1 MKHIPY
7 YIMTAALAIFVG
19 CGNNS
24 NHSYSDEA
32 EEHEVHEHSHDG
44 HDHDHDHDHDHNHD
58 AEHAHDHGHSHD
70 AHTEESHNHAP
81 GIIEFTKAQADAA
94 ELEIETVQPASF
106 NAVIRT
112 SGEILPAQG
121 DEKTVVATTSGIVTL
136 GSGSRILP
144 GVKVSKGATIAVISS
159 EEMAAGD
166 PVAKAKAE
174 FDAAEKAFERAK
186 SLVKVNAIS
195 QKSYDQAKKDYETAK
210 SSYEAYKGKFGEKG
224 LSVVSPMAGYI
235 TQVIVN
241 DGDYV
246 EAGQPIAVVSQN
258 NRLQLRADLPEKY
271 WSSANRIYSAN
282 FKPSYASETFSLKNH
297 DGRLISA
304 GRTAAKGTF
313 YIPVIFEFNNA
324 GNFVPG
330 AFCDIYLIEGQKD
343 NVISVPE
350 TALTEEQ
357 GVYFVYLKVCETEYK
372 KQEVKIGESD
382 GIRREILVGLHEGDI
397 VVTKGAMQVKLASVK
412 GSIPGHTHNH

>member
-24 NHSYSDEA
+24 NYSHSYEA

-44 HDHDHDHDHDHNHD
+44 DDYDYDHDHDHNHD
-58 AEHAHDHGHSHD
+58 AEL
-70 AHTEESHNHAP
+70 
-81 GIIEFTKAQADAA
+81 K
-94 ELEIETVQPASF
+94 IETVQPASF

-144 GVKVSKGATIAVISS
+144 GVKVSKGAIIAVISS

-174 FDAAEKAFERAK
+174 FDAAEKAFERAE

-246 EAGQPIAVVSQN
+246 EAGQPI
-258 NRLQLRADLPEKY
+258 R
-271 WSSANRIYSAN
+271 
-282 FKPSYASETFSLKNH
+282 SE
-297 DGRLISA
+297 
-304 GRTAAKGTF
+304 
-313 YIPVIFEFNNA
+313 E
-324 GNFVPG
+324 
-330 AFCDIYLIEGQKD
+330 
-343 NVISVPE
+343 
-350 TALTEEQ
+350 
-357 GVYFVYLKVCETEYK
+357 
-372 KQEVKIGESD
+372 
-382 GIRREILVGLHEGDI
+382 RRVGKE
-397 VVTKGAMQVKLASVK
+397 
-412 GSIPGHTHNH
+412 

>member
-24 NHSYSDEA
+24 NHSHSYEA
-32 EEHEVHEHSHDG
+32 EEQEVHEHSHESHEAHDQ
-44 HDHDHDHDHDHNHD
+44 DHDHD
-58 AEHAHDHGHSHD
+58 HDHGHSHD

-174 FDAAEKAFERAK
+174 FDAAEKAFERAE

-241 DGDYV
+241 DGD
-246 EAGQPIAVVSQN
+246 
-258 NRLQLRADLPEKY
+258 
-271 WSSANRIYSAN
+271 
-282 FKPSYASETFSLKNH
+282 
-297 DGRLISA
+297 
-304 GRTAAKGTF
+304 
-313 YIPVIFEFNNA
+313 
-324 GNFVPG
+324 
-330 AFCDIYLIEGQKD
+330 
-343 NVISVPE
+343 
-350 TALTEEQ
+350 
-357 GVYFVYLKVCETEYK
+357 
-372 KQEVKIGESD
+372 
-382 GIRREILVGLHEGDI
+382 
-397 VVTKGAMQVKLASVK
+397 
-412 GSIPGHTHNH
+412 